1 MERKHVERFLEFLTI
16 GVFMG
21 VIEDLIAISLVT
33 NEPVNPKMIIVV
45 LLVAIPFA
53 AFSELIVD
61 HEDFEVTETMMD
73 WLGIKGE

>member
-1 MERKHVERFLEFLTI
+1 
-16 GVFMG
+16 MG

-33 NEPVNPKMIIVV
+33 DASIRPEMIIVV

-73 WLGIKGE
+73 WLGIEDE